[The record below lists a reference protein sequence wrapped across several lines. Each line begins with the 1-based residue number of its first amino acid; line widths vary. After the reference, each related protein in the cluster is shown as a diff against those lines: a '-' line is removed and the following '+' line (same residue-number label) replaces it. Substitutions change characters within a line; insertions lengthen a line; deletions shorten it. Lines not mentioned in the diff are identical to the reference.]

1 MSAEPR
7 RRGNKK
13 ILICFLQLSRRVLK
27 SGLPVSSVAQG
38 SHLQLTDAIS
48 FQLPEAKVG
57 VRFFCDMKKRNTF
70 FAEVSLNGRVA
81 RLGEF

>member
-1 MSAEPR
+1 
-7 RRGNKK
+7 
-13 ILICFLQLSRRVLK
+13 LK

-57 VRFFCDMKKRNTF
+57 VRFFLRHEKKKYF
-70 FAEVSLNGRVA
+70 FCRGFVEWQGGQIGRILAHWVI
-81 RLGEF
+81 LYFGMLFFYV